1 MPPLG
6 VFGRA
11 AAAAAAAAAAGP
23 EWECAEPGAEEVDAI
38 LLCCVVF
45 RQVYFELFSCCHS
58 VVLNQ
63 SAAGVMGKRLVSMA
77 RMHAGAVSSQKSA
90 QRNMHAS
97 WFSYCRLRAG
107 SKVFLHP

>member
-38 LLCCVVF
+38 LLFCVSPS
-45 RQVYFELFSCCHS
+45 LF
-58 VVLNQ
+58 
-63 SAAGVMGKRLVSMA
+63 
-77 RMHAGAVSSQKSA
+77 
-90 QRNMHAS
+90 
-97 WFSYCRLRAG
+97 
-107 SKVFLHP
+107 